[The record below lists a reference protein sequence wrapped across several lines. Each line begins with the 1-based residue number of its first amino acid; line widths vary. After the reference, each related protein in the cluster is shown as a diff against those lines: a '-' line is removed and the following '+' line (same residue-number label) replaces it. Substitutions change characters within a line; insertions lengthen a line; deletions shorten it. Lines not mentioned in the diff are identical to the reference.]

1 MMSPKLLRRY
11 SDGERMSHWLVAL
24 TFVLATLSGL
34 ALFHPSLFFF
44 TVPFG
49 GGQWSRFLHPFLGIL
64 MTLGFL
70 LLFVKLWRANR
81 VTPEDRVWRRHMVR
95 MLRGDKAG
103 MPPAG
108 QYNYGQKL
116 VFWVMAWSLLVLL
129 VTGVLLWRMLGIPQM
144 LPIDLLRAAVLL
156 HAVSAVVLIAA
167 TIMHVYAVIWV
178 KGTARAMTRGTVTES
193 WAKTNHPLWHQ
204 EVSKGR

>member
-1 MMSPKLLRRY
+1 MTSPKLLRRY
-11 SDGERMSHWLVAL
+11 TDGERMSHWLLAL

-49 GGQWSRFLHPFLGIL
+49 GGQWARFFHPFLGIL

-70 LLFVKLWRANR
+70 VLFVKFWRANR
-81 VTPEDRVWRRHMVR
+81 ITAADRVWRKHAVR

-108 QYNYGQKL
+108 QYNYAQKW
-116 VFWVMAWSLLVLL
+116 VFWIMFWSLLVLL
-129 VTGVLLWRMLGIPQM
+129 VTGVLLWRPWVAPL
-144 LPIDLLRAAVLL
+144 LPIDLLRAMVLL
-156 HAVSAVVLIAA
+156 HAVAAVVLIAV
-167 TIMHVYAVIWV
+167 TIMHVYAAMWV
-178 KGTARAMTRGTVTES
+178 KGTMQAMTRGTVTDS
-193 WAKTNHPLWHQ
+193 WAKTNHPLWRE
-204 EVSKGR
+204 EVTKGR

>member
-1 MMSPKLLRRY
+1 MSSKLLRRY
-11 SDGERMSHWLVAL
+11 QDGERMSHWLVAL

-34 ALFHPSLFFF
+34 ALFHPSLFFL

-49 GGQWSRFLHPFLGIL
+49 GGQWSRFLHPLLGIL

-70 LLFVKLWRANR
+70 LLFVRLWRANR
-81 VTPEDRVWRRHMVR
+81 VTPEDREWRKHAGR

-108 QYNYGQKL
+108 QYNYAQKV
-116 VFWVMAWSLLVLL
+116 VFWVMVWSLLALL
-129 VTGVLLWRMLGIPQM
+129 VTGVLLWRLTGIPQM
-144 LPIDLLRAAVLL
+144 LPIDLLRALVLL
-156 HAVSAVVLIAA
+156 HAVAAVVLIAV

-193 WAKTNHPLWHQ
+193 WAKANHALWHQ
-204 EVSKGR
+204 EMTKGR

>member
-1 MMSPKLLRRY
+1 MNPKLLPRY
-11 SDGERMSHWLVAL
+11 SDGQRMSHWLVAL
-24 TFVLATLSGL
+24 TFLLAALSGL

-70 LLFVKLWRANR
+70 LLFVKLWRDNR
-81 VTPEDRVWRRHMVR
+81 ITAADREWRKSAGR

-103 MPPAG
+103 MPPVG
-108 QYNYGQKL
+108 KYNYGQKV
-116 VFWVMAWSLLVLL
+116 VFWVMVWSLLVLL
-129 VTGVLLWRMLGIPQM
+129 VTGVLLWRPWVAPL

-156 HAVSAVVLIAA
+156 HAVAAVVLIAA
-167 TIMHVYAVIWV
+167 TIIHVYAVIWV
-178 KGTARAMTRGTVTES
+178 KGTMRAMSRGTVTDS
-193 WAKTNHPLWHQ
+193 WAKLNHSLWRE
-204 EVSKGR
+204 EVTKGR